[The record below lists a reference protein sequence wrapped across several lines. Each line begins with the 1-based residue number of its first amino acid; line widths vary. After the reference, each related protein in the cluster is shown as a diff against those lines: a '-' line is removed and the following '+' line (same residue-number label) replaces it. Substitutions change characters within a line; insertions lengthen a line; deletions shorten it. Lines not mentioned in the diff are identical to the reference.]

1 MGEKNH
7 LFLTIFT
14 FLDVEDLKCQTLLK
28 KSIFAKCRVM
38 YETSITT
45 ERTLKNNKQLL
56 TKENVLLLA
65 ISSLEFNKWFKS
77 LLTSQPEKC
86 DQFYK
91 NAFATLKSRKEPRL
105 PPNQFKKFKNRLS
118 KNRALLLDAEKQYKS
133 MTKKEDNRILNFA
146 LMAYAFGFFLMW
158 LGVVSLISTS
168 FVLLNFLGPIGLAL
182 MALGVLMAAVG
193 AVFQCFWEKNVRKKL
208 KLDLAK
214 SLTKK

>member
-1 MGEKNH
+1 MG
-7 LFLTIFT
+7 
-14 FLDVEDLKCQTLLK
+14 K

-56 TKENVLLLA
+56 TKENVLFLA

-105 PPNQFKKFKNRLS
+105 PPNQFKKIQKQIVQEPSPAFGCREAIQIHDKNR
-118 KNRALLLDAEKQYKS
+118 R
-133 MTKKEDNRILNFA
+133 
-146 LMAYAFGFFLMW
+146 
-158 LGVVSLISTS
+158 
-168 FVLLNFLGPIGLAL
+168 
-182 MALGVLMAAVG
+182 
-193 AVFQCFWEKNVRKKL
+193 
-208 KLDLAK
+208 
-214 SLTKK
+214 